1 MDRAILD
8 QFDYG
13 LYLASATAGGKQF
26 GCIVNSL
33 SQVTSA
39 SPEKFSLALNQ
50 SSATKKAI
58 DQAGVLS
65 ITLIG
70 ASCPDAILN
79 EFGYKSGRAIDKF
92 SKFETFIDAQGSP
105 YLKEGMV
112 ARIAFRVIDKL
123 DAGTHTLYMLE
134 VIDAEAFSTDPVMTV
149 RAWNARG
156 NEAPP
161 AAPVFRT
168 LDKKIGWKC
177 TVCGYIYP
185 KEELPEGYHCPI
197 CHAPASKFVKL

>member
-58 DQAGVLS
+58 DQARCAVHHADRRILS
-65 ITLIG
+65 G
-70 ASCPDAILN
+70 CHP
-79 EFGYKSGRAIDKF
+79 
-92 SKFETFIDAQGSP
+92 Q
-105 YLKEGMV
+105 
-112 ARIAFRVIDKL
+112 RIWL
-123 DAGTHTLYMLE
+123 
-134 VIDAEAFSTDPVMTV
+134 
-149 RAWNARG
+149 
-156 NEAPP
+156 
-161 AAPVFRT
+161 
-168 LDKKIGWKC
+168 
-177 TVCGYIYP
+177 
-185 KEELPEGYHCPI
+185 
-197 CHAPASKFVKL
+197 